1 MGYNGHP
8 TKLLRYLPL
17 NGRFTPNMPFPKC
30 LANDKVAAYP
40 DVPTLQYFSDCQQ
53 NYVDLLIAGEDRLT
67 RNAHIQ
73 VLDINSRIL
82 P

>member
-30 LANDKVAAYP
+30 LANDKVAATP
-40 DVPTLQYFSDCQQ
+40 DLRVFRVVHQ
-53 NYVDLLIAGEDRLT
+53 
-67 RNAHIQ
+67 
-73 VLDINSRIL
+73 
-82 P
+82 